1 MTKSTD
7 ATARPVGRPS
17 VDSQAALREVLGDPS
32 KREIFIECIERL
44 VRSKEAAQV
53 KVDLHSDDVKSTAET
68 FKMAKSFL
76 NGIVNTLVKDDVVEV
91 IDSLTDKSS
100 VLELFIDRH
109 NP

>member
-1 MTKSTD
+1 MTD
-7 ATARPVGRPS
+7 AMEKVGAGRPKI
-17 VDSQAALREVLGDPS
+17 DSQAALRDVLGDPA
-32 KREIFIECIERL
+32 KREVFIECVERL

-68 FKMAKSFL
+68 YKMAKAFL

-91 IDSLTDKSS
+91 IEGLSDKSD
-100 VLELFIDRH
+100 VLELFIDRQ